1 MAIYPP
7 AIARLLDELTRLPG
21 VGPKTA
27 ERYVFSLL
35 RQSPQRLKDLADAV
49 AHLRD
54 RVVRCERCHIFDDQ
68 SPCHYCRDTNRD
80 HTKLCVVAEAPDAL
94 AVEQTG
100 VYHGLYHVLGGT
112 VSPADGRSPDD
123 LTIRD
128 LLTRVPKEGVTEIIL
143 ALNSDIEGETTA
155 LYLKKAVQPLSI
167 TMTQLARGIPTGGDV
182 TYMDETTLGE
192 AINHRTQA

>member
-1 MAIYPP
+1 MATYPP
-7 AIARLLDELTRLPG
+7 AIARLLEELTRLPG

-49 AHLRD
+49 AHLRE

-68 SPCHYCRDTNRD
+68 SPCHFCRDKGRD
-80 HTKLCVVAEAPDAL
+80 QTIICVVAEAPDAL
-94 AVEQTG
+94 AIEQTD
-100 VYHGLYHVLGGT
+100 VYRGLYHVLGGT
-112 VSPADGRSPDD
+112 VAPAEGRSPDD
-123 LTIRD
+123 LTIRNLMD
-128 LLTRVPKEGVTEIIL
+128 RVPKEGAAEIIL

-155 LYLKKAVQPLSI
+155 LYLKKALAPLNI
-167 TMTQLARGIPTGGDV
+167 KITQLARGIPTGGDV

-192 AINHRTQA
+192 AMNHRQAA